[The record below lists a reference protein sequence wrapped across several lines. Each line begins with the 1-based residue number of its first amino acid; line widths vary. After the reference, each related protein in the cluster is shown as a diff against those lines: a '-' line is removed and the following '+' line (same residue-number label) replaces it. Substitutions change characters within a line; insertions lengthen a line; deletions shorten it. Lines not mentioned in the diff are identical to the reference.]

1 MILVAGGTG
10 TVGSELVRI
19 LSERGARVRALV
31 RDPERAAAV
40 VRHGVETVRGDLSD
54 PATLQAPLEGC
65 DHVFLLSPPDPSQV
79 AWQGNLIEAAKAAG
93 TKPHVV
99 KLSVIGAALDA
110 PFRIGRWHA
119 QTERHLEDSELPW
132 THLRPGS
139 FVQNFFHHAGSIARD
154 GAFHQPAGG
163 GRVAY
168 VDARDVAEAAAR
180 VLLEPGHQSKVYEL
194 TGAEALAGDEVAACF
209 SAATGRPVRY
219 VSVSADAAAEAMRAA
234 GMTDWYVGMLL
245 ELFELQRNGASARI
259 TPTLRTLL
267 GRPPRTV
274 DRFARDHAAA
284 FGGS

>member
-1 MILVAGGTG
+1 MILVTGGTG

-19 LSERGARVRALV
+19 LSERGAHVRVLV
-31 RDPERAAAV
+31 RDPSRAAAI
-40 VRHGVETVRGDLSD
+40 VRHGIETVRGDLSD
-54 PATLQAPLEGC
+54 PKTLRAPLEGC
-65 DHVFLLSPPDPSQV
+65 DHVFLLSPPDPNQV
-79 AWQGNLIEAAKAAG
+79 AWQGNLIEAAKAEG

-139 FVQNFFHHAGSIARD
+139 FMQNFFAFAGRIAEE
-154 GAFHQPAGG
+154 GAFHQPAGD

-180 VLLEPGHQSKVYEL
+180 VLLEPGHQYKTYEL
-194 TGAEALAGDEVAACF
+194 TGPEALNGEEVAERF
-209 SAATGRPVRY
+209 TTATGKPVRY
-219 VSVSADAAAEAMRAA
+219 VGVSPDAAADSMRTT
-234 GMTDWYVGMLL
+234 GMPEWYIGMLL
-245 ELFELQRNGASARI
+245 ELFELQRNGTSARI

-274 DRFARDHAAA
+274 AEFARDHAAA
-284 FGGS
+284 FGG

>member
-1 MILVAGGTG
+1 MILVTGGTG
-10 TVGSELVRI
+10 TVGSELIRI
-19 LSERGARVRALV
+19 LSERGATVRALV
-31 RDPERAAAV
+31 RDPGRAGGIL
-40 VRHGVETVRGDLSD
+40 RHGVETVRGDLSD
-54 PATLQAPLEGC
+54 PATLRAPLEGC
-65 DHVFLLSPPDPSQV
+65 DRVFLLSPPDPSQV

-119 QTERHLEDSELPW
+119 QTERHLEDSDLAW
-132 THLRPGS
+132 TFLRPGS
-139 FVQNFFHHAGSIARD
+139 FVQNFLHFAASIAGE
-154 GAFHQPAGG
+154 GAFHQPAGD

-180 VLLEPGHQSKVYEL
+180 VLLEGGHRYKAYEL
-194 TGAEALAGDEVAACF
+194 TGPEALTGEEVAERF
-209 SAATGRPVRY
+209 SAAIGKPVRY
-219 VSVSADAAAEAMRAA
+219 VSVSPEAAANAMR
-234 GMTDWYVGMLL
+234 GSRMPEWYIGMLL

-274 DRFARDHAAA
+274 RAFARDYAAA
-284 FGGS
+284 FGG